1 MKCPCGSEK
10 NYESC
15 CGKFIKGE
23 ELPPTPEALM
33 RSRYVAYT
41 QKNFAYIEET
51 MSGPALEAFDRK
63 RAEDLAKETKWL
75 KLEVLSSHEQGD
87 EGTVQF
93 MAFFESQGRSQM
105 MHEVSTFKK
114 IKGKWMYIQGEVS

>member
-1 MKCPCGSEK
+1 MKCPCGSEE

-15 CGKFIKGE
+15 CGKFIEGG

-41 QKNFAYIEET
+41 QSNFVYIEQT
-51 MSGPALEAFDRK
+51 MAGPALETFDRK

-87 EGTVQF
+87 TGTVQF
-93 MAFFESQGRSQM
+93 IAFFESQGASQM

-114 IKGKWMYIQGEVS
+114 VEGKWMYIQGKVS